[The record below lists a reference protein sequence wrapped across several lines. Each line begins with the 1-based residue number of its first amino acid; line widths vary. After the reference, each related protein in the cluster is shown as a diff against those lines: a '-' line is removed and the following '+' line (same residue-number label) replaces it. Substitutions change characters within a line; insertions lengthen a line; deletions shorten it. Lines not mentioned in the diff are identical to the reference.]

1 MCLPT
6 LDPSSNSS
14 LGPTNM
20 KGLMMLLPTAQY
32 LGAPCSRDGSV
43 DCCCRTWWGR
53 DSLRQ
58 SKMSCPTHSSGGS
71 RQFGSTVLWI
81 QRREIFLQWYYL
93 VSMDMNLSKLWGIVE
108 DREAWYDVVHGVAK
122 RWNNLT
128 TEQHLS
134 VILTLGVNI

>member
-1 MCLPT
+1 
-6 LDPSSNSS
+6 
-14 LGPTNM
+14 
-20 KGLMMLLPTAQY
+20 MLLQNLVGEGFIEALKDELPHPLQ
-32 LGAPCSRDGSV
+32 
-43 DCCCRTWWGR
+43 WGI
-53 DSLRQ
+53 
-58 SKMSCPTHSSGGS
+58 KAVWEYCP
-71 RQFGSTVLWI
+71 LWI